1 MITNE
6 TRVIDLTVFQLQ
18 QLIGKIVKNSTQN
31 TEQTPTVQQELLTI
45 EELSKLVHLTI
56 RTIYGKKS
64 RGEIP
69 GVCKPG
75 KRLFF
80 EREAIIKW
88 IKDGRPKTNAETEGE
103 AEKYLKK
110 RGGKK

>member
-18 QLIGKIVKNSTQN
+18 QLIGKIVKNNNQN
-31 TEQTPTVQQELLTI
+31 TEQTPTDQQELLTI
-45 EELSKLVHLTI
+45 EELSKLAHLSI
-56 RTIYGKKS
+56 RTIYQKKS

-80 EREAIIKW
+80 EREIILKW
-88 IKDGRPKTNAETEGE
+88 IKDGRPITNAKIEIE
-103 AEKYLKK
+103 ADKYLKK
-110 RGGKK
+110 RGGRK